1 VSKEVARGQAKST
14 KTIGTSEDR
23 TQARNEK
30 NENAS
35 KAKTADE
42 GKFKA
47 TVDGQQVED
56 SEQDE
61 ASAWT
66 VEDAEVQ
73 VKITGPG
80 PPTIDEQS

>member
-1 VSKEVARGQAKST
+1 
-14 KTIGTSEDR
+14 
-23 TQARNEK
+23 
-30 NENAS
+30 
-35 KAKTADE
+35 
-42 GKFKA
+42 
-47 TVDGQQVED
+47 VDGQQAED

-61 ASAWT
+61 ANAWR